1 MKQVLQSIRGG
12 DVEVADIPT
21 PLVPEAGVLVRTIA
35 SAVSAGTERMVV
47 EFAGKNLLQKARAR
61 PDLVR
66 QVLDKA
72 RRDGLLA
79 TSRTVRRSLDAPM
92 PLGYSLVGE
101 VVGTGPA
108 SHGLAVGDLVA
119 CAGAAIAN
127 HAEFVAVPQQLCA
140 RLPDGFASR
149 VPVEHAAFATLG
161 AIAMHGFRLASPQL
175 GERVA
180 VIGLGLLGQLA
191 VQIANA
197 AGCRVFGVDLS
208 QERVDLAR
216 QLGAEDACVRA
227 DAEAR
232 AKAFTQGAGFDVVL
246 LTADASSNDPI
257 ELAGAIAR
265 DRAHVIAV
273 GAFDLQLPRKTY
285 FAKELFVQVSR
296 SYGPGRYD
304 PEYELHGRDYPIGY
318 VRWTEQRNLESF
330 VQLLSSGR
338 LNIGP
343 LVTHRFPIEQ
353 ATAAYD
359 VITGK
364 QKEPFLGVLL
374 TYPADAS
381 PSTRVPVAP
390 SATTPVQGRVG
401 VSLVGA
407 GLFATSTLLP
417 ALTASRQVALRGI
430 VSGQGVSA
438 RTAGKAGGFAFVST
452 DAGDVLKD
460 ADTHAV
466 FVLTRH
472 HLHATQTIDALRAGK
487 HVFVE
492 KPLCLTREEL
502 ALIGREQRER
512 PGQLLMV
519 GFNRRF
525 APLAVQLREFART
538 GEPVVL
544 SYRVNAGYLPPEHW
558 TQDPEQGGGRL
569 LGEGC
574 HFIDFANWFTG
585 EAPIQVYAQAMG
597 DVGRYRQDNLVIVLT
612 YPSGSVATVTYV
624 ANGDRQ
630 AGKER
635 IEVTSG
641 ERLAILEDFREL
653 TMHGAKGTRREKSR
667 LEADKG
673 HKAEVQ
679 HFLAAVAGREPAPM
693 AWHEIEASMLATF
706 AAQDSLALGEARP
719 LVAPDDVAES

>member
-12 DVEVADIPT
+12 DVEVADVPA
-21 PLVPEAGVLVRTIA
+21 PLVPDAGVLVRTIA
-35 SAVSAGTERMVV
+35 SVVSAGTERMVV

-61 PDLVR
+61 PDLVK
-66 QVLDKA
+66 QVIDKA

-79 TSRTVRRSLDAPM
+79 TTRTVRRSLEAPM

-101 VVGTGPA
+101 VMGTGP
-108 SHGLAVGDLVA
+108 SMHGIAVGDLVA
-119 CAGAAIAN
+119 CAGASIAN
-127 HAEFVAVPQQLCA
+127 HAEFVAVPQRLCA

-191 VQIANA
+191 VQIASA

-208 QERVDLAR
+208 QERADLAR
-216 QLGAEDACVRA
+216 RMGAEDACLRA
-227 DAEAR
+227 DAESRAR
-232 AKAFTQGAGFDVVL
+232 AFTQGAGFDVVL

-257 ELAGAIAR
+257 ELAGTIAR
-265 DRAHVIAV
+265 DRGHVIAV
-273 GAFDLQLPRKTY
+273 GAFDLQLPRKAY
-285 FAKELFVQVSR
+285 FAKELHVQVSR

-304 PEYELHGRDYPIGY
+304 PDYELHGRDYPIGY
-318 VRWTEQRNLESF
+318 VRWTEQRNLEAF

-338 LNIGP
+338 IDLAP
-343 LVTHRFPIEQ
+343 LITHRFAVED
-353 ATAAYD
+353 ATGAYD

-364 QKEPFLGVLL
+364 RGEPFLGVLL

-381 PSTRVPVAP
+381 PSTRVPVGA
-390 SATTPVQGRVG
+390 AAVAPVQGRVG
-401 VSLVGA
+401 VSLLGA

-417 ALTASRQVALRGI
+417 ALASSKDVALRGI

-438 RTAGKAGGFAFVST
+438 RTAAKHGGFAFAST
-452 DAGDVLKD
+452 DAADTLSD

-472 HLHATQTIDALRAGK
+472 HLHAGQTIDALRAGK

-492 KPLCLTREEL
+492 KPLCLSREEL
-502 ALIGREQRER
+502 DDIGRVVAEH

-525 APLAVQLREFART
+525 APLALQLREFAQT

-544 SYRVNAGYLPPEHW
+544 SYRVNAGFLPPEHW
-558 TQDPEQGGGRL
+558 TQDPDQGGGRL

-574 HFIDFANWFTG
+574 HFIDFSNWFVG
-585 EAPIQVYAQAMG
+585 EAPSQVYAQSMA
-597 DVGRYRQDNLVIVLT
+597 DAGRYRQDNLVIVLT

-641 ERLAILEDFREL
+641 ERLAVLEDFREL
-653 TMHGAKGTRREKSR
+653 TMHGSRGTRRVKSR

-673 HKAEVQ
+673 HRAEVQ
-679 HFLAAVAGREPAPM
+679 QFLAAVAGRQPAPM
-693 AWHEIEASMLATF
+693 AWAEIEASMLATF
-706 AAQDSLALGEARP
+706 AAQDSLALGQASP
-719 LVAPDDVAES
+719 LVRAAELTQ